1 MLQNRYFL
9 LLAFFAFQCISAQV
23 KIGSNPNTIDSGS
36 IIELESNNKALVLTR
51 LTNTQMVG
59 LTPLRGA
66 LVFNTDTQC
75 VHFYDS
81 TQWVNLCSAA
91 NSTGFSFTDNGDG
104 TITLANDS
112 GGTVTFDG
120 APETISTLVDNS
132 DGTYTYTNENGTQTI
147 ISSSSNVNL
156 NTDGTAGNIGV
167 ANGNTITLN
176 VDDADADNQ
185 NEIQS
190 LQFSG
195 GVISLTNDS
204 DATIIDLSGFD
215 DDVSDDF
222 SGAFGDLTDIPT
234 NLAAVIANTSGINTG
249 DQDISGIAVNATDI
263 DALEAEQMF
272 RTTPSPSTPQK
283 RESPPRRPYTAGTP
297 DVEAHLAGID
307 AALAAGGGNPTDEI
321 QDLAIAANTLT
332 ITNNAAATPIN
343 LAPYLDNTDAQT
355 ANLVPVANA
364 PLNYTAGTP
373 DVEAHLAGIDAA
385 LAAGGGNPTDEI
397 QDLAIA
403 ANTLTITNN
412 AAATPINLAPYLDNT
427 DAQTANLVPVANAP
441 LNYTAGTPDV
451 EAHLAG
457 IDAALGGGSQN
468 LFNTN
473 GLTLTANR
481 NHNLG
486 GNNFV
491 FSGGGNI
498 GIGTLPGAPQSKLD
512 VDGQVQARLG
522 FAGNIGSSGNPSYG
536 FYTET
541 NMGMYRAGTSQLAF
555 STNSQEAMRIIAN
568 GSVGIGVT
576 APLANLHVAGDIRT
590 DGNFFVGPTALT
602 VPDYVFQKY
611 FTGTS
616 ALNEN
621 YKFQSLQE
629 IENFVKQNEH
639 LPGVKAAAEIK
650 EQGFWNLGEASR
662 INLEKIEEL
671 FLHTIEQEKK
681 IKELQSKNESLS
693 EELESLKKDISEIKV
708 FLQQKKNE

>member
-23 KIGSNPNTIDSGS
+23 KIGSNPNTIDPGS

-195 GVISLTNDS
+195 GVISLTNDP

-249 DQDISGIAVNATDI
+249 DQDISGIAINATDI
-263 DALEAEQMF
+263 DALEAEQIV
-272 RTTPSPSTPQK
+272 QN
-283 RESPPRRPYTAGTP
+283 
-297 DVEAHLAGID
+297 D
-307 AALAAGGGNPTDEI
+307 
-321 QDLAIAANTLT
+321 AIAINTAKT
-332 ITNNAAATPIN
+332 GITT
-343 LAPYLDNTDAQT
+343 AQ
-355 ANLVPVANA
+355 A
-364 PLNYTAGTP
+364 
-373 DVEAHLAGIDAA
+373 D
-385 LAAGGGNPTDEI
+385 
-397 QDLAIA
+397 
-403 ANTLTITNN
+403 
-412 AAATPINLAPYLDNT
+412 
-427 DAQTANLVPVANAP
+427 
-441 LNYTAGTPDV
+441 
-451 EAHLAG
+451 
-457 IDAALGGGSQN
+457 
-468 LFNTN
+468 
-473 GLTLTANR
+473 
-481 NHNLG
+481 
-486 GNNFV
+486 
-491 FSGGGNI
+491 
-498 GIGTLPGAPQSKLD
+498 
-512 VDGQVQARLG
+512 
-522 FAGNIGSSGNPSYG
+522 
-536 FYTET
+536 
-541 NMGMYRAGTSQLAF
+541 
-555 STNSQEAMRIIAN
+555 IIAN
-568 GSVGIGVT
+568 TSGINTGDQDISGIANKRNGHRCAGSGT
-576 APLANLHVAGDIRT
+576 NRT
-590 DGNFFVGPTALT
+590 ERCHRHQHRKNRYHDSSSGHHREHFRSEHGRSGYFGNCN
-602 VPDYVFQKY
+602 KR
-611 FTGTS
+611 
-616 ALNEN
+616 
-621 YKFQSLQE
+621 
-629 IENFVKQNEH
+629 NEH
-639 LPGVKAAAEIK
+639 CDKYDRHRCARSGTDRTERCHRH
-650 EQGFWNLGEASR
+650 QHR
-662 INLEKIEEL
+662 
-671 FLHTIEQEKK
+671 
-681 IKELQSKNESLS
+681 KNGDHDSTGGYHREHLR
-693 EELESLKKDISEIKV
+693 E
-708 FLQQKKNE
+708 